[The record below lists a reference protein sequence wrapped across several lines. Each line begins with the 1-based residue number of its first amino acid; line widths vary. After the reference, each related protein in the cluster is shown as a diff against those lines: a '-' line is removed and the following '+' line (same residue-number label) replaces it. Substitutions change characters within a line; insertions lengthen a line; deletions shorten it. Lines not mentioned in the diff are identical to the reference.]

1 MIYHAYEL
9 RMRIYAHT
17 FIYMSHK
24 HTHMHARRGP
34 YTYVYTRVRVRVL
47 AHLELRMLTRYHDHV
62 QGVRAHVRKF
72 ASAHAYVYRRRQ
84 LQA

>member
-17 FIYMSHK
+17 YMSHK

-72 ASAHAYVYRRRQ
+72 ASSAHAHRRRQ